1 MAARPEPTMERTRA
15 EGSGLPWPVRAVYV
29 FLLITIGTALSLLIL
44 APGSEDWFPWTI
56 VPDASAR
63 MIAVVYLNAFLLVLF
78 AWRTRDWAHTRAV
91 FVPVTVFSVAATIVT
106 LTNLDPFR
114 ASPADHLPFWL
125 GAYGLLFVAT
135 PVVLVLEERAHGGRL
150 PRQVPL
156 SGLARVVGGLS
167 GVALGAT
174 AIALFIDPS
183 GVSDVWPWTLAPLVG
198 RVFAVWLLALATAY
212 AWVLWDGDWLRGR
225 AIFLTAPISGIAL
238 LLVPVIH
245 NGDVGGGSLVLYLA
259 LAGLL
264 VANLL
269 PVLRNP
275 ESGRGLPPVGPV

>member
-1 MAARPEPTMERTRA
+1 MERTRA
-15 EGSGLPWPVRAVYV
+15 EGSGLPWTVKAVYV
-29 FLLITIGTALSLLIL
+29 FLFVTIGTAFLLLVL
-44 APGSEDWFPWTI
+44 APGSEDWFPWKI

-63 MIAVVYLNAFLLVLF
+63 MLAVVYLNAFLLVLI
-78 AWRTRDWAHTRAV
+78 AWRARDWAHTRAV

-114 ASPADHLPFWL
+114 ESEAGHFPFWL

-135 PVVLVLEERAHGGRL
+135 PVVLVLEERAHGGRW
-150 PRQVPL
+150 PPQVPL
-156 SGLARVVGGLS
+156 SGLARVVAGLT

-174 AIALFIDPS
+174 SIALFVDPS
-183 GVSDVWPWTLAPLVG
+183 GVSDVWPWTLTPLVG

-225 AIFLTAPISGIAL
+225 AIFLAAPISGVGL
-238 LLVPVIH
+238 LLVPLIH
-245 NGDVGGGSLVLYLA
+245 NDNVEGGSLVLYLA

-264 VANLL
+264 LANLL
-269 PVLRNP
+269 PVLRHP
-275 ESGRGLPPVGPV
+275 ARSRGLPVAGKA